1 LLSPRL
7 TDNNSDFSYNYKTYN
22 GYDSTTRFVKV
33 YAIIGNEVR
42 STEVYYD
49 FSDGDRSDEDNE

>member
-1 LLSPRL
+1 ML